1 MSAPTAMLNA
11 TCSLAVRQR
20 SVAMDPWIL
29 DPRTAGETQNFL
41 AGPPKFRG
49 EFRSKVGPTQK
60 NRETWTRANV
70 PHGHARW

>member
-41 AGPPKFRG
+41 AGPPKFRRISIESRTHPKKSRNLDPG
-49 EFRSKVGPTQK
+49 Q
-60 NRETWTRANV
+60 RAQW
-70 PHGHARW
+70 PC